1 MHITIKSKITHN
13 LKRRNVVTFM
23 RHNLSHDLNVTNKSL
38 KTLHHGYLDTL
49 LPQNETQKS
58 HAFVYE
64 NQLIQGRLSS

>member
-1 MHITIKSKITHN
+1 
-13 LKRRNVVTFM
+13 M

-49 LPQNETQKS
+49 LPQNETHFKS